1 MATVRAVTRR
11 TIAAVQAAYYLPTA
25 IAPFVSRRVFE
36 RITGPKREWWLVLTV
51 GSLVGTVGAALAM
64 AARDEPQPEI
74 VLLGAGSATVL
85 GTIDVIYVLRRR
97 ISPVYLLDAAV
108 ELPLAAAWLASA
120 RPR

>member
-1 MATVRAVTRR
+1 
-11 TIAAVQAAYYLPTA
+11 
-25 IAPFVSRRVFE
+25 
-36 RITGPKREWWLVLTV
+36 
-51 GSLVGTVGAALAM
+51 M

-97 ISPVYLLDAAV
+97 ISPVYLLDAAI